1 LAPQWGHYFLIKN
14 MGVMREDDLKVE
26 EKIPIMMEEL
36 EAEKEENFVNLLV
49 RIIVDATI
57 RELNEKSNQVP

>member
-1 LAPQWGHYFLIKN
+1 
-14 MGVMREDDLKVE
+14 MREDDLKVE